1 MDEIEKNTDNKST
14 DNNYG
19 DNIDEPTIV
28 KTMKETDK
36 KCPQC
41 GGVMDFDPGSG
52 HLRCPYCE
60 YEEEIKVKKDAPATA
75 EELDFRSAEFTAN
88 KDWGVA
94 TKTIL
99 CKACGAESIY
109 DTMQTSAVCPFCGS
123 NQVMEANTEDTIA
136 PGGVVPF
143 QITDK
148 KASELFHTWIGRKW
162 FCPKLAKESAK
173 PDRFNGIY
181 LPYWTFDTQTFS
193 TYTGQYGIDHTKK
206 DKNGNS
212 HTETEWHNT
221 TGTYNEFI
229 DDELVLASTKHDMS
243 ILRRIEPFDT
253 AKNKAYTPEY
263 LAGFVA
269 ERYSTGLND
278 AWAFATKSINEKLKR
293 HVSDKIVRDNHADR
307 SRNVSLNTRFNDIT
321 YKYLLLP
328 IWISNFKYNDTV
340 YQFMVNGQTGKIS
353 GKTPVSK
360 PKVILTVAGIVL
372 IIMLLYYLTVLK

>member
-1 MDEIEKNTDNKST
+1 MDEIGNNTVDNLA
-14 DNNYG
+14 DNNPS

-28 KTMKETDK
+28 NTMKETDK
-36 KCPQC
+36 KCPRC

-75 EELDFRSAEFTAN
+75 EELDFNSAEFTAN

-94 TKTIL
+94 TKAIL

-136 PGGVVPF
+136 PGGVIPF

-173 PDRFNGIY
+173 PDRFTGIY

-206 DKNGNS
+206 DKNGNT

-221 TGTYNEFI
+221 TGSYNEFI

-243 ILRRIEPFDT
+243 ILRKIEPFDT
-253 AKNKAYTPEY
+253 AKNKTYSPEY

-278 AWAFATKSINEKLKR
+278 AWSLARKSIDEKLKR
-293 HVSDKIVRDNHADR
+293 HVGDKIVSDNHADR
-307 SRNVSLNTRFNDIT
+307 SRNVVLNTRFNDIT

-353 GKTPVSK
+353 GKTPISA
-360 PKVILTVAGIVL
+360 PKVVLTVIGV
-372 IIMLLYYLTVLK
+372 IILVIFLYYLTVLN